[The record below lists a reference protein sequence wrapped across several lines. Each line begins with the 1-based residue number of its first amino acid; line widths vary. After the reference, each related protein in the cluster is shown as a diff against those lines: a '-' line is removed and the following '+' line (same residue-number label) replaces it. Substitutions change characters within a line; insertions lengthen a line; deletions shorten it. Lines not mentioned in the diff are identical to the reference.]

1 MEITR
6 IYIDGTMEG
15 RGINGVSEMF
25 IDTTDEIDPSKPFLT
40 VTGVKNVPEYG
51 WARYDGTGRYA
62 DKKPDRWMK
71 EAIENPRR
79 YVVSTAHIAFIEYW
93 ERELKE

>member
-15 RGINGVSEMF
+15 RGINGVKEMF
-25 IDTTDEIDPSKPFLT
+25 IDTTDEIDLSKPFFT

-51 WARYDGTGRYA
+51 WAKYDGTSRYDG
-62 DKKPDRWMK
+62 KPDLWMT
-71 EAIENPRR
+71 EAIENPRK
-79 YVVSTAHIAFIEYW
+79 YVISTAHIAFLEYW
-93 ERELKE
+93 ERKQA